1 MKKNRV
7 HGTPEQFEAAL
18 KNKIQELGGSIQDD
32 VTSAVEIDDD
42 KERYIHTLIGDIQS
56 EFEGT
61 VDSMKFDTNDDSL
74 IITAVLGDEVKEFT
88 VPYSDLKFDW
98 NNIDEDTQY
107 ISNEIDE
114 EFNREYVDDVISESS
129 VNSAASKFGKVLGS
143 ADYYD
148 YPKYS
153 KTLYLPSIRQGKV
166 KLTIGA
172 FSDPGYDDEHM
183 FEILAIV
190 DVESRRVDFT
200 LDSEKLYE
208 KLNIR
213 DGHEKLSGYDDR
225 YDDLEG
231 TVDEIY
237 DYFMTLDQD
246 DIDDTLIELADD
258 FDVNQ
263 VNQMFGPITAA
274 SQLTKVTGSADSNI
288 SDYDDEY
295 DEISFDEWYRSEEG
309 ESDGMKFVD
318 KLESLVKS
326 NYNVDEFFE
335 EPSTQGHQG
344 GDFIWITLS
353 DGNKYEFVFDW
364 YDEQSA
370 IYTDGP
376 VAAAKSYFQK
386 IQDGIDSGR
395 NLMDS

>member
-32 VTSAVEIDDD
+32 VTSAVEIDDN

-56 EFEGT
+56 EFKGT
-61 VDSMKFDTNDDSL
+61 VDSMKFDTTDDSL
-74 IITAVLGDEVKEFT
+74 IITAVLGNEVKEFS

-98 NNIDEDTQY
+98 DNIDVDTQY

-114 EFNREYVDDVISESS
+114 EFNREYADDVISESS
-129 VNSAASKFGKVLGS
+129 VNSAASKFGRVLGS

-190 DVESRRVDFT
+190 DVEARRTDFT

-231 TVDEIY
+231 IVDEIY

-258 FDVNQ
+258 FDVNR
-263 VNQMFGPITAA
+263 VKQMFGPLTAS
-274 SQLTKVTGSADSNI
+274 SQLTKVQSSDDTDYNDYVDYTQFIEPVKRKLASVGVDVNSPEAD
-288 SDYDDEY
+288 DYAD
-295 DEISFDEWYRSEEG
+295 
-309 ESDGMKFVD
+309 
-318 KLESLVKS
+318 
-326 NYNVDEFFE
+326 
-335 EPSTQGHQG
+335 
-344 GDFIWITLS
+344 
-353 DGNKYEFVFDW
+353 
-364 YDEQSA
+364 
-370 IYTDGP
+370 
-376 VAAAKSYFQK
+376 AAAELIAQDDDHDVEYWWKETKSDPMY
-386 IQDGIDSGR
+386 
-395 NLMDS
+395 MDEVDALPHV

>member
-56 EFEGT
+56 EFQGRL
-61 VDSMKFDTNDDSL
+61 DSMKFDTTDDSL
-74 IITAVLGDEVKEFT
+74 IITAVLGNEVKEFS

-98 NNIDEDTQY
+98 NNIDVDTQY

-129 VNSAASKFGKVLGS
+129 VNSRSSKFGKVLGS
-143 ADYYD
+143 ANYYD

-166 KLTIGA
+166 KLTIGT
-172 FSDPGYDDEHM
+172 FSDPRYDDENM

-190 DVESRRVDFT
+190 DVEARRDDFT
-200 LDSEKLYE
+200 LDSEKLYKE
-208 KLNIR
+208 LDIR

-231 TVDEIY
+231 TIDEIY
-237 DYFMTLDQD
+237 EYFMDLDQN

-258 FDVNQ
+258 FDVNR
-263 VNQMFGPITAA
+263 VKQMFGPLTAS
-274 SQLTKVTGSADSNI
+274 SQLTKVQSSDDIDYNDYVDYTQFIEPVKRKLASVGVDVNSPEAD
-288 SDYDDEY
+288 DYAD
-295 DEISFDEWYRSEEG
+295 
-309 ESDGMKFVD
+309 
-318 KLESLVKS
+318 
-326 NYNVDEFFE
+326 
-335 EPSTQGHQG
+335 
-344 GDFIWITLS
+344 
-353 DGNKYEFVFDW
+353 
-364 YDEQSA
+364 
-370 IYTDGP
+370 
-376 VAAAKSYFQK
+376 AAAELIAQDDDHDVEYWWKETKSDPMY
-386 IQDGIDSGR
+386 
-395 NLMDS
+395 MDEVDALPHV

>member
-1 MKKNRV
+1 MRNSV

-18 KNKIQELGGSIQDD
+18 KHKIQELGGSIQDD
-32 VTSAVEIDDD
+32 VTSTVEIDDN

-56 EFEGT
+56 EFKST
-61 VDSMKFDTNDDSL
+61 VDSMKFDTTDDSL
-74 IITAVLGDEVKEFT
+74 IITAVLGNIVKEFT

-98 NNIDEDTQY
+98 DDIDVDTQY

-129 VNSAASKFGKVLGS
+129 VNSAS
-143 ADYYD
+143 
-148 YPKYS
+148 
-153 KTLYLPSIRQGKV
+153 
-166 KLTIGA
+166 
-172 FSDPGYDDEHM
+172 
-183 FEILAIV
+183 
-190 DVESRRVDFT
+190 
-200 LDSEKLYE
+200 
-208 KLNIR
+208 
-213 DGHEKLSGYDDR
+213 
-225 YDDLEG
+225 
-231 TVDEIY
+231 
-237 DYFMTLDQD
+237 
-246 DIDDTLIELADD
+246 
-258 FDVNQ
+258 
-263 VNQMFGPITAA
+263 

-335 EPSTQGHQG
+335 EPSTQGYQG

-395 NLMDS
+395 NLMDEYIKTAVIEGDIMKRYIRSSLINLLDISRKEAFDKIDTLLKSVDYIQVSYYDPFARDTTATAFMRQDDGRWAWVTGKNGKIMNEGTPNENNSINLSEMYVRKQLRYAITNLDARYLSYE